1 MKKCRKITD
10 LISKQQDQVRLSLF
24 NRIALA
30 VHLSLCPRCREYK
43 KQLELISK
51 RHAQDISMIQ
61 KKAV

>member
-10 LISKQQDQVRLSLF
+10 LISKQQDQDQVRLSLF

-43 KQLELISK
+43 KQLELISNAMHK
-51 RHAQDISMIQ
+51 IFR
-61 KKAV
+61 

>member
-10 LISKQQDQVRLSLF
+10 LISKQQDQDQVRLSLF

-43 KQLELISK
+43 KQLALISNAMHK
-51 RHAQDISMIQ
+51 MFR
-61 KKAV
+61 

>member
-30 VHLSLCPRCREYK
+30 VHLSLCPCCREYK
-43 KQLELISK
+43 KQLELISNAMHK
-51 RHAQDISMIQ
+51 IFR
-61 KKAV
+61 

>member
-10 LISKQQDQVRLSLF
+10 LISKQQDQDQVRLSLF

-43 KQLELISK
+43 KQLELISNAMHK
-51 RHAQDISMIQ
+51 MFR
-61 KKAV
+61 

>member
-30 VHLSLCPRCREYK
+30 VTCRSAPVAAN
-43 KQLELISK
+43 IRNS
-51 RHAQDISMIQ
+51 SN
-61 KKAV
+61 